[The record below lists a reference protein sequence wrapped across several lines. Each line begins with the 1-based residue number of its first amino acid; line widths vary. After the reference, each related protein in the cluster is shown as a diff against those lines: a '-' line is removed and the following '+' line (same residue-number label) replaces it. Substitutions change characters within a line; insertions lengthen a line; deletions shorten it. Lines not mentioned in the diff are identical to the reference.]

1 MVGRAASCRPVSVI
15 ESWTVDGR
23 VKSPNPLSPE
33 FSPLTETP
41 TLNGRTGCCERGGNP
56 RFVDR
61 KKPLSLSKLRL
72 AARRL
77 FTLESLFFAALKTF
91 PIYVYIF
98 RGKLWVPLFF
108 SAGRSS
114 PAHPTDCHREKDERL
129 RDDSGGG
136 GFGAVW
142 LGEGGVWDRAT
153 TTKAAII
160 IASQLEVLDVEGG
173 RSRLPSQS
181 SPSLLLLLHFPSFF
195 FVLCGRNIYQL
206 SPFRP
211 RRRGCK
217 EPLIYSS
224 VYVHQRPSGHHSSSF
239 HMWKRLFSM
248 QFAAALKHEERER
261 ERAEISAP
269 RHRKYHS
276 FRARVSSSCSSW
288 VSAAA
293 LPASQRRL
301 NRKKDCFRT
310 KEEKKREERKEERKR
325 FAKLF
330 FFFLSPTVDSLEA
343 YFFFLGGKRGVYLKA
358 LSSQFQTLLSFSS
371 FFCPKITTVC

>member
-1 MVGRAASCRPVSVI
+1 MSIFFGENYGCLSFF
-15 ESWTVDGR
+15 
-23 VKSPNPLSPE
+23 PLAVLPQPI
-33 FSPLTETP
+33 PLIATA
-41 TLNGRTGCCERGGNP
+41 
-56 RFVDR
+56 
-61 KKPLSLSKLRL
+61 K
-72 AARRL
+72 
-77 FTLESLFFAALKTF
+77 
-91 PIYVYIF
+91 
-98 RGKLWVPLFF
+98 
-108 SAGRSS
+108 
-114 PAHPTDCHREKDERL
+114 KDERL

-173 RSRLPSQS
+173 EEEPTSLPKL
-181 SPSLLLLLHFPSFF
+181 PLPPPPPPFPLPPSFF
-195 FVLCGRNIYQL
+195 FVLCGRNIYQLAL

-224 VYVHQRPSGHHSSSF
+224 VYVHQRPNGHHSSSF

-288 VSAAA
+288 VS
-293 LPASQRRL
+293 RR
-301 NRKKDCFRT
+301 
-310 KEEKKREERKEERKR
+310 R
-325 FAKLF
+325 FARQ
-330 FFFLSPTVDSLEA
+330 PTTA
-343 YFFFLGGKRGVYLKA
+343 
-358 LSSQFQTLLSFSS
+358 Q
-371 FFCPKITTVC
+371 